1 MLLHVKLNQ
10 LNYVASLRA
19 IADEHETLT
28 AAHGKLADLPYL
40 FYLYLYLFLFS
51 FFFSF
56 FLLLPRHGVFH
67 KDDAL

>member
-28 AAHGKLADLPYL
+28 AAHGKLADLPCL
-40 FYLYLYLFLFS
+40 FYLYLFLFS
-51 FFFSF
+51 FFFIF
-56 FLLLPRHGVFH
+56 FLLLPRHGFFH